1 LPHIKGVLDY
11 EREKVAIE
19 LQHINVKLFVNDPEK
34 VDLEA
39 VVPVFHEWIQ
49 GQVFDELLLDVAS
62 YSHVPDGPGVVLI
75 GHEADYALDNT
86 DGRLGVRYNRKAP
99 WSGNN
104 RDRLVQATRAAL
116 NAFLRLEQDF
126 NLSFNK
132 REIQIV
138 VNDRLL
144 APNTEETGR
153 AAQAELTEFLGQL
166 FADSAYSMK
175 YPSESRK
182 LFGVT
187 VVAEREFSLQELS
200 ANLRL
205 AA

>member
-1 LPHIKGVLDY
+1 M
-11 EREKVAIE
+11 EQVAIE
-19 LQHINVKLFVNDPEK
+19 LQHINVKLLVKDAEK

-39 VVPVFHEWIQ
+39 VVPVFHTWIQ
-49 GQVFDELLLDVAS
+49 GQSFDELLLDVAD

-99 WSGNN
+99 MPGSN
-104 RDRLVQATRAAL
+104 RERLAQATRAAL
-116 NAFLRLEQDF
+116 SAFERLERDLNLHF
-126 NLSFNK
+126 NN

-144 APNTEETGR
+144 APNTDETR
-153 AAQAELTEFLGQL
+153 KTAEPELRGFVDQL
-166 FADSAYSMK
+166 FGGAEYSLE
-175 YPSESRK
+175 YPSEPRK
-182 LFGVT
+182 LFGVRVT
-187 VVAEREFSLQELS
+187 AAREFTVQALL
-200 ANLRL
+200 ANLNISVD